1 MQEEFKMAAI
11 TNLKPGDI
19 LEGKYEILK
28 KIGQGGMSV
37 VYLAMNIKLN
47 KQWAVKEVQKNGFD
61 QVEQSETV
69 HKLIGEAE
77 MMKKL
82 DHHALPTIVDIIDKE
97 NFIYI
102 VMDYIEGQSLDKILK
117 EYGPQPEEVVIG
129 WAKQLCD
136 ALSFLHAQKPP
147 IVYRDMKPSNVMLKP
162 EGNIKIID
170 FGIAREYKDDGQND
184 TTILGTKGYAPPEQ
198 YNAQSEPRSDI
209 FALGMT
215 MHHLLTG
222 VDPKRS
228 EYKQVRAWNSNCS
241 EGIEAII
248 DKCVQPAIENRYQNC
263 ADLLYDL
270 EHPEYITKE
279 YKKKQ
284 KRQMRLFVGSSA
296 LCIFALTIGIVT
308 QYSVNHIQNSTYENL
323 ISVVSSTSLEGKMEK
338 YKQAIDIYP
347 YDTTAYLL
355 ILEAFE
361 SEGRF
366 DKEENDQFL
375 ALYNANKD
383 GFQQTSKEFAELNYR
398 IGMMYFNY
406 YTNNGNVSF
415 SNRVQK
421 AYSFFEQNHREDISS
436 DFTQKNLSDCYY
448 QICSFFKRYVLNSS
462 IVEEASKESYEE
474 LFNVLSKSLE
484 EVKEMEGAST
494 YDQLSLYNGIFLLL
508 YDQRNNMVSVNVD
521 QDSVVHLLDQV
532 YEDAKPLNVQKEQSK
547 RLQGQILDNYQIY
560 REAIIRS
567 YTNSKER
574 R

>member
-1 MQEEFKMAAI
+1 
-11 TNLKPGDI
+11 
-19 LEGKYEILK
+19 
-28 KIGQGGMSV
+28 
-37 VYLAMNIKLN
+37 
-47 KQWAVKEVQKNGFD
+47 
-61 QVEQSETV
+61 
-69 HKLIGEAE
+69 
-77 MMKKL
+77 
-82 DHHALPTIVDIIDKE
+82 
-97 NFIYI
+97 
-102 VMDYIEGQSLDKILK
+102 
-117 EYGPQPEEVVIG
+117 
-129 WAKQLCD
+129 
-136 ALSFLHAQKPP
+136 
-147 IVYRDMKPSNVMLKP
+147 
-162 EGNIKIID
+162 
-170 FGIAREYKDDGQND
+170 
-184 TTILGTKGYAPPEQ
+184 
-198 YNAQSEPRSDI
+198 
-209 FALGMT
+209 
-215 MHHLLTG
+215 
-222 VDPKRS
+222 
-228 EYKQVRAWNSNCS
+228 
-241 EGIEAII
+241 
-248 DKCVQPAIENRYQNC
+248 
-263 ADLLYDL
+263 
-270 EHPEYITKE
+270 
-279 YKKKQ
+279 
-284 KRQMRLFVGSSA
+284 
-296 LCIFALTIGIVT
+296 
-308 QYSVNHIQNSTYENL
+308 
-323 ISVVSSTSLEGKMEK
+323 MEK